1 MMSNI
6 NPFKS
11 FIDAYDKIVVV
22 THERPDADAIGSL
35 VAMYRC
41 LRGLGK
47 DAYLQFSNDV
57 PAKLKFLLED
67 PELMERRVITISDN
81 YEAAIVL
88 DCSDQERTMFNSDA
102 VLWNFPLLNIDHHP
116 GNTLFG
122 SSNIHDD
129 TAAATGQML
138 YRLFAEN
145 KVVLNQRIAEA
156 LYTAIVGDTGGFKYS
171 NTTSEVHLI
180 ASELLK
186 FDIQPHDIMAR
197 ILDSM
202 SLKAFNFLRDA
213 LKTVQFTGLI
223 ATMTIEYNLM
233 EQHKI
238 SNAELPELVNYLRG
252 IGEVRV
258 SLLFIE
264 IEPDSVNI
272 SLRSEPGIDISY
284 VARHF
289 GGGGHKLAS
298 GCSIDG
304 KLTDVVKDV
313 VTFTQKYLGQ

>member
-1 MMSNI
+1 MMSHI

-11 FIDAYDKIVVV
+11 FIEAYDKIVVV

-67 PELMERRVITISDN
+67 SELMERRVITVSDN
-81 YEAAIVL
+81 YQAAIVL

-180 ASELLK
+180 ASELVK
-186 FDIQPHDIMAR
+186 FDIQPHAIMAR

-223 ATMTIEYNLM
+223 ATMTIEYDLM
-233 EQHKI
+233 EHHKI

-304 KLTDVVKDV
+304 KLTEVVEDV

>member
-1 MMSNI
+1 MMSHI

-11 FIDAYDKIVVV
+11 FIEAYDKIVVV

-67 PELMERRVITISDN
+67 SELMERRVITVSDN
-81 YEAAIVL
+81 YQAAIVL

-180 ASELLK
+180 ASELVK
-186 FDIQPHDIMAR
+186 FDIQPHAIMAR

-202 SLKAFNFLRDA
+202 SLKAFKFLRDA

-223 ATMTIEYNLM
+223 ATMTIEYDLM

-304 KLTDVVKDV
+304 KLTEVVEDV